1 MHADLEKEVR
11 KLAEFLEVSI
21 SDEKLRELCAFVHI
35 DNMKENIIFPLNP
48 MWKEVGLIRQGKCG
62 GWKDVLTKE
71 QSEIIDG
78 LYSEKIAE
86 LGLPV
91 KC

>member
-35 DNMKENIIFPLNP
+35 DNMKRNP
-48 MWKEVGLIRQGKCG
+48 ANQTRFDGEVTGMLRQGKAG
-62 GWKDVLTKE
+62 TWKDALTVRE
-71 QSEIIDG
+71 SEVIDQ
-78 LYSEKIAE
+78 LYGSQIQE

-91 KC
+91 IY